1 MRTILALILASV
13 AFTTY
18 AAAVEKKVC
27 HEVIKKGKKV
37 QECKTIKVHKKLE
50 GTAIPEKKK

>member
-13 AFTTY
+13 VVTTY
-18 AAAVEKKVC
+18 AAEEKKVC